1 METKVTPPVR
11 IVNRAAA
18 LAVQLPSCLDMSAA
32 CRYHCPQMVLRPA
45 CLPLAIAAALALAT
59 TTCATTPGLR
69 GERDVPTERPALSG
83 AADAIRA
90 ELGAGARSLLG
101 AAELVVKG
109 RRFNWDCTGL
119 VLAIYWHAGIDLA
132 RDFGRYAGGG
142 VSRLYRTLQD
152 DSLLYTTREPIL
164 GDLVF
169 WDDTYDADGDGTW
182 DDPLTH
188 VGMVMETAADGI
200 ISYVHLNYRKG
211 IVIEQMSLREP
222 DVHQRVKNGRV
233 TIVNSPL
240 RMAEA
245 GKPHPDRW
253 LAGQL
258 YRVLGMGYLYSPR

>member
-1 METKVTPPVR
+1 
-11 IVNRAAA
+11 VNRPLPLGGMVPRFRTAAPVLLAVAA
-18 LAVQLPSCLDMSAA
+18 LTASS
-32 CRYHCPQMVLRPA
+32 
-45 CLPLAIAAALALAT
+45 
-59 TTCATTPGLR
+59 CATAPVPH

-83 AADAIRA
+83 ATDTIRA

-101 AAELVVKG
+101 ATELVVKG
-109 RRFNWDCTGL
+109 RRFTWDCTGT
-119 VLAIYWHAGIDLA
+119 VLAIYWYAGIDLA
-132 RDFGRYAGGG
+132 RNFGRYTGGG
-142 VSRLYRTLQD
+142 VSRLYHTLQD
-152 DSLLYTTREPIL
+152 AALLYTTREPIL

-169 WDDTYDADGDGTW
+169 WDDTYDADGDGAW

-188 VGMVMETAADGI
+188 VGMVMETAADGT

-211 IVIEQMSLREP
+211 IVIEQMNLRDP
-222 DVHQRVKNGRV
+222 DRHQRVKDGTV

-245 GKPHPDRW
+245 GTPHPDRW

>member
-1 METKVTPPVR
+1 MRPVS
-11 IVNRAAA
+11 VH
-18 LAVQLPSCLDMSAA
+18 LA
-32 CRYHCPQMVLRPA
+32 
-45 CLPLAIAAALALAT
+45 AIAAAISLAAAS
-59 TTCATTPGLR
+59 CATVPH
-69 GERDVPTERPALSG
+69 GERNVPTGRPALTG
-83 AADAIRA
+83 ETDAIRA
-90 ELGAGARSLLG
+90 RLGAGARSVLG
-101 AAELVVKG
+101 AAELVVNG
-109 RRFNWDCTGL
+109 RRFSWDCTGT
-119 VLAIYWHAGIDLA
+119 VLAIYWYAGIDLA

-142 VSRLYRTLQD
+142 VTRLYRTLQD
-152 DSLLYTTREPIL
+152 ASLLYTTSEPVL

-169 WDDTYDADGDGTW
+169 WDDTYDADGDGRW

-188 VGMVMETAADGI
+188 VGMVMETAADGT

-211 IVIEQMSLREP
+211 IVIEHMNLREP
-222 DVHQRVKNGRV
+222 DAHQRAKGGRV